1 MSRAPNH
8 TMNPEPVMDMSR
20 IRSTSRLSRMALA
33 AALLLV
39 AACGDRTAQ
48 AAPGD
53 ASAPEAVSAAPPR
66 AVPPVAL
73 AGDGAGPG
81 APAGE
86 PLPPAAAAGGP
97 APGDT
102 IDLRRLGYD
111 RGRADAPVVVVEFS
125 DFGCP
130 FCATFATSTYP
141 ALHREF
147 VATGKV
153 RWKYVPFVMGMFPN
167 GAQAARA
174 AECAAEQGK
183 FWEMHD
189 RLFAAQREWKRSA
202 NPAGLFAGY
211 ARQAGAD
218 LPRFSSCYRED
229 RGGGRTRAGNRA
241 ADAARIRATPSFIV
255 NGRLV
260 EGALPLETF
269 RQLLSSAAGGAE

>member
-1 MSRAPNH
+1 M
-8 TMNPEPVMDMSR
+8 MDMTR
-20 IRSTSRLSRMALA
+20 TRFTRPLARTALA
-33 AALLLV
+33 AAAVLG
-39 AACGDRTAQ
+39 ACGDRTAE
-48 AAPGD
+48 AAPGTVPSAETVFAAPAAPAPA
-53 ASAPEAVSAAPPR
+53 ASAPAQPAATLPGLD
-66 AVPPVAL
+66 VPPAPAPEPAL
-73 AGDGAGPG
+73 EGSG
-81 APAGE
+81 APA
-86 PLPPAAAAGGP
+86 PA
-97 APGDT
+97 DT

-147 VATGKV
+147 VETGKV

-167 GAQAARA
+167 GAEAARA

-189 RLFAAQREWKRSA
+189 RLFAAQREWKRSGS
-202 NPAGLFAGY
+202 PVGLFTGY
-211 ARQAGAD
+211 AREIGLDAG
-218 LPRFSSCYRED
+218 RFGACYRED
-229 RGGGRTRAGNRA
+229 RGGGRTRANNRA

-269 RQLLSSAAGGAE
+269 RQVLTAAAGGRE

>member
-1 MSRAPNH
+1 M
-8 TMNPEPVMDMSR
+8 MDMTR
-20 IRSTSRLSRMALA
+20 TRFTRPLARTALA
-33 AALLLV
+33 AAVL
-39 AACGDRTAQ
+39 AACGDRTAEAARGTVPSAETVF
-48 AAPGD
+48 AAPPAPAPA
-53 ASAPEAVSAAPPR
+53 ASAPDQPAATLPGLELPP
-66 AVPPVAL
+66 APEPDFKPAL
-73 AGDGAGPG
+73 EDAG
-81 APAGE
+81 APA
-86 PLPPAAAAGGP
+86 PV
-97 APGDT
+97 DT

-147 VATGKV
+147 VETGKV

-167 GAQAARA
+167 GAEAARA

-189 RLFAAQREWKRSA
+189 RLFAAQREWKRSGS
-202 NPAGLFAGY
+202 PVGLFTGY
-211 ARQAGAD
+211 AREIGLDAG
-218 LPRFSSCYRED
+218 RFGACYRED
-229 RGGGRTRAGNRA
+229 RGGGRTRANNRA

-269 RQLLSSAAGGAE
+269 RQVLTAAAGGRE